1 MNQKYFKMKKKTLSK
16 CRVRKLDRQELK
28 DLKAGDIIRGQV
40 CCTSNEDNQC
50 CEWATDIWNCRYIQ
64 C

>member
-1 MNQKYFKMKKKTLSK
+1 MKKNTLSRG
-16 CRVRKLDRQELK
+16 RVRKLDRQELK
-28 DLKAGDIIRGQV
+28 NIKAGDITRGQV

-50 CEWATDIWNCRYIQ
+50 CEWAIDIWNCRYIQ